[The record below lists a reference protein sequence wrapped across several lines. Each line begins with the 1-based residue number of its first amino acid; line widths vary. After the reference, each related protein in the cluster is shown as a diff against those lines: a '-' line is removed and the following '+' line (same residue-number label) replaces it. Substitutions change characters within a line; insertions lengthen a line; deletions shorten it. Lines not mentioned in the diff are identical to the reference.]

1 MWNCDEDRMYGD
13 NNCIHVL
20 KIQGK
25 KDKKHKKCSSE
36 KKQGGYRLKEWWKKC
51 EERNNRNIEKKL
63 LLEVKRDDS
72 NLIQWLDTNKYKSI
86 NKESI

>member
-1 MWNCDEDRMYGD
+1 MYGD

-36 KKQGGYRLKEWWKKC
+36 KKQGGYRLKE
-51 EERNNRNIEKKL
+51 
-63 LLEVKRDDS
+63 
-72 NLIQWLDTNKYKSI
+72 
-86 NKESI
+86 